1 MRSRE
6 NWNDKS
12 ALGPMQT
19 SDSMSALG
27 QQQTYDRLNKMQ
39 TRTWSNNRV
48 DCKAG
53 AATLSGLLYLFIYAA

>member
-1 MRSRE
+1 
-6 NWNDKS
+6 
-12 ALGPMQT
+12 MQT

-53 AATLSGLLYLFIYAA
+53 AATLSELLYLFIYTA